1 MNLSFW
7 SMISDFRS
15 ARGPLPVDREY
26 MSPTREGYPSLS
38 QESSSLATGFPRG
51 IESPP
56 RTEGIQQGPTSV
68 HPPDALE
75 IPDEEYETRRMP
87 SRTQPEQV
95 EIKPGA
101 DGKPQGLVRSVLRVW
116 FGPSTARCNTEKS
129 KKTSGKWPYIM
140 TSFGTP

>member
-1 MNLSFW
+1 
-7 SMISDFRS
+7 
-15 ARGPLPVDREY
+15 
-26 MSPTREGYPSLS
+26 MSPTREEYPLLS

-87 SRTQPEQV
+87 SRTQPSQV

-101 DGKPQGLVRSVLRVW
+101 DGKPQGLVRSVNGQMQYREVKEDIWKVVVYHDELRDALIAEASLL
-116 FGPSTARCNTEKS
+116 GEYGESC
-129 KKTSGKWPYIM
+129 
-140 TSFGTP
+140 